1 MPELS
6 LPALNPPPATPAQA
20 QAQAPTR
27 MRRRQYGFTLAE
39 LAVVLVIL
47 ALLSGSLL
55 VPLGSRMEAR
65 DRQLTLE
72 RLRDFQQALTG
83 FAIIHGRLPCP
94 STEADPTHPNYGVED
109 ALPCSFSVEGR
120 LPWRTLAMSATD
132 AWGHERV
139 QADEPWAGHWHY
151 RVDRAFTQAPIT
163 PASAPADNLQIRSH
177 DDFHV
182 TVSDSQAVALVFS
195 TGANRSADGLNAH
208 YSAVQPKY
216 QSGEV
221 SASFDDLL
229 IWIGRPLL
237 IARLAQAGRL

>member
-6 LPALNPPPATPAQA
+6 LPALSSPPTTPAQA
-20 QAQAPTR
+20 PASRP
-27 MRRRQYGFTLAE
+27 RRQHGFTLAE

-72 RLRDFQQALTG
+72 RLPDIQQALPG

-94 STEADPTHPNYGVED
+94 STEADPSHPNYGVED
-109 ALPCSFSVEGR
+109 ALPCNHSVEGR

-132 AWGHERV
+132 AWGRERV
-139 QADEPWAGHWHY
+139 HADEPWSGHWHY

-163 PASAPADNLQIRSH
+163 PAVAPADNLQIRSH

>member
-6 LPALNPPPATPAQA
+6 LPALNSPPATPAQA
-20 QAQAPTR
+20 PA
-27 MRRRQYGFTLAE
+27 RRPRCQHGFTLAE

-72 RLRDFQQALTG
+72 RLRDIQQALTG

-94 STEADPTHPNYGVED
+94 STEADPAHPDYGVED
-109 ALPCSFSVEGR
+109 ASPCSFSLEGR
-120 LPWRTLAMSATD
+120 LPWRTLAMPATD
-132 AWGHERV
+132 AWGQERLH
-139 QADEPWAGHWHY
+139 ADEAWTGHWRY

-163 PASAPADNLQIRSH
+163 AASLPTDNLQIRSH
-177 DDFHV
+177 HDLHITV
-182 TVSDSQAVALVFS
+182 TDSQAVALVFS
-195 TGANRSADGLNAH
+195 TGANRTADGLNAG
-208 YSAVQPKY
+208 YSATQPRY
-216 QSGEV
+216 QAGEAT
-221 SASFDDLL
+221 ASFDDLL

>member
-1 MPELS
+1 M
-6 LPALNPPPATPAQA
+6 PALNLPQPDAPCAALAQQPTMA
-20 QAQAPTR
+20 LQARHQG
-27 MRRRQYGFTLAE
+27 GFTLAE
-39 LAVVLVIL
+39 LAVVLVIV

-65 DRQLTLE
+65 DRQLTLD
-72 RLRDFQQALTG
+72 RLRDIQQALTG

-94 STEADPTHPNYGVED
+94 STEADPTHPDYGVED
-109 ALPCSFSVEGR
+109 ALPCNLSVEGR

-132 AWGHERV
+132 AWGRERV
-139 QADEPWAGHWHY
+139 QADEPWTGHWHY
-151 RVDRAFTQAPIT
+151 RVDRAFTQSPIT

-177 DDFHV
+177 DGFHV

-195 TGANRSADGLNAH
+195 TGANRSPDGLNAT
-208 YSAVQPKY
+208 YSAAQPKY

>member
-1 MPELS
+1 MPELNHPQPKS
-6 LPALNPPPATPAQA
+6 PHVARH
-20 QAQAPTR
+20 QAPAR
-27 MRRRQYGFTLAE
+27 MPRARRQHGFTLAE

-72 RLRDFQQALTG
+72 RLRDIQQALTG

-109 ALPCSFSVEGR
+109 ALPCNLSLEGR

-132 AWGHERV
+132 AWGRERV
-139 QADEPWAGHWHY
+139 QADEPWTGHWHY
-151 RVDRAFTQAPIT
+151 RVDRAFTQPPIT
-163 PASAPADNLQIRSH
+163 PAVTPADNLQIRSH

-195 TGANRSADGLNAH
+195 TGANRSADGLNAT
-208 YSAVQPKY
+208 YSAAQPKY

>member
-1 MPELS
+1 MPELK
-6 LPALNPPPATPAQA
+6 NPQPNSPHATRQ
-20 QAQAPTR
+20 QAPAR
-27 MRRRQYGFTLAE
+27 MPRARRQQGFTLAE

-72 RLRDFQQALTG
+72 RLRDIQQALTG

-94 STEADPTHPNYGVED
+94 STEADPAHPNYGVED
-109 ALPCSFSVEGR
+109 ALPCNLSVEGR

-132 AWGHERV
+132 AWGRERV
-139 QADEPWAGHWHY
+139 HADEPWTGHWHY
-151 RVDRAFTQAPIT
+151 RVDRAFTQPPIT
-163 PASAPADNLQIRSH
+163 PASAPADNLQLRSH
-177 DDFHV
+177 DDVHV

-195 TGANRSADGLNAH
+195 TGANRNADGLNAT

>member
-1 MPELS
+1 MPELNHPQPKS
-6 LPALNPPPATPAQA
+6 PHVARH
-20 QAQAPTR
+20 QAPAR
-27 MRRRQYGFTLAE
+27 MPRARRQHGFTLAE

-72 RLRDFQQALTG
+72 RLRDIQQALTG

-109 ALPCSFSVEGR
+109 ALPCNLSLEGR

-132 AWGHERV
+132 AWGQERV
-139 QADEPWAGHWHY
+139 QADEPWTGHWHY
-151 RVDRAFTQAPIT
+151 RVDRAFTQPPIT
-163 PASAPADNLQIRSH
+163 PAVAPADNLQIRSH

-195 TGANRSADGLNAH
+195 TGANRSADGLNAT